1 MNLLK
6 KLSVSG
12 IILAIFLSGCSK
24 KAENTPASPVS
35 ATEFVLN
42 TVSTISIYGY
52 EDEEAAQEVID
63 EAFGVCR
70 EYERLLSR
78 TAEGSDV
85 WNINHSGGKPV
96 KVSEDT
102 LYLLELSKEYGDL
115 SGGAFDVTLGKI
127 SEMWDF
133 SGENPSVPPA
143 EDIAEAISHTG
154 YENIVISDEGV
165 YLADPEAHVDLGGIA
180 KGYTA
185 DKVKEFLM
193 EEDVD
198 SAIINLGGNILAFGG
213 KPSENG
219 EILPFQ
225 IGVSE
230 PTDRENAGIMGYFTA
245 CDASV
250 VTSGNYERYFEEG
263 GVRYHHIL
271 DSETGYPAETG
282 LDSVTILSEKSV
294 DGDALSTT
302 CFVLGLERAMELIES
317 IPDTEAVFITS
328 DGETVMTSG
337 AEAVYTVK

>member
-1 MNLLK
+1 M
-6 KLSVSG
+6 
-12 IILAIFLSGCSK
+12 
-24 KAENTPASPVS
+24 
-35 ATEFVLN
+35 
-42 TVSTISIYGY
+42 
-52 EDEEAAQEVID
+52 
-63 EAFGVCR
+63 
-70 EYERLLSR
+70 
-78 TAEGSDV
+78 
-85 WNINHSGGKPV
+85 
-96 KVSEDT
+96 
-102 LYLLELSKEYGDL
+102 
-115 SGGAFDVTLGKI
+115 
-127 SEMWDF
+127 
-133 SGENPSVPPA
+133 
-143 EDIAEAISHTG
+143 
-154 YENIVISDEGV
+154 
-165 YLADPEAHVDLGGIA
+165 DLGGIA

-245 CDASV
+245 RDASV